1 MSTLFSLKD
10 KVAVITGSSRGIGR
24 AIAEAMADAG
34 AHVVISS
41 RKKESCEPVAETIRA
56 RGGSAVVIPCNI
68 SNPDELEK
76 LVDETGKQLGSI
88 DCLVLNAASNPVYGP
103 MIDVSDDA
111 FDKIMG
117 NNVRAN
123 MQLAHLVLPDMAKK
137 GDGSIIIISSIA
149 GMVGSKNLGVYA
161 ISKAADSQL
170 ARNLAVEWSP
180 KGIRA
185 NCIAPGLVKTDFAKA
200 LWDNPKTRAYVEKVT
215 PLGHIGEPEDIAGV
229 AVFLASRAAR
239 FITGQTIVAD
249 GGVTIADIF

>member
-41 RKKESCEPVAETIRA
+41 RKKESCEPVAAAIRA

-76 LVDETGKQLGSI
+76 LVEETGKQLGSI

-103 MIDVSDDA
+103 MIDVSNDA

-137 GDGSIIIISSIA
+137 GDGSIVIISSIA
-149 GMVGSKNLGVYA
+149 GMAGSKNLGVYA

>member
-41 RKKESCEPVAETIRA
+41 RKKERCEPVAETIRA

-239 FITGQTIVAD
+239 FITGQTIIAD

>member
-1 MSTLFSLKD
+1 MSALFSLKD

-41 RKKESCEPVAETIRA
+41 RSRESCDPVAEAIRA
-56 RGGSAVVIPCNI
+56 RGGSAIVIPCNI
-68 SNPDELEK
+68 SKPDELEY
-76 LVDETGKQLGSI
+76 LVEETGRQLGSI

-123 MQLAHLVLPDMAKK
+123 MQLAHMVLPGMAKK
-137 GDGSIIIISSIA
+137 GDGSVIIISSIA
-149 GMVGSKNLGVYA
+149 GMAGSKNLGVYA

-200 LWDNPKTRAYVEKVT
+200 LWDNPKTLAYVEKVT

-229 AVFLASRAAR
+229 AVFLASPAAR

-249 GGVTIADIF
+249 GGVMIADMF

>member
-24 AIAEAMADAG
+24 AIAEAMASAG

-41 RKKESCEPVAETIRA
+41 RKEENCIPVADAIRA
-56 RGGSAVVIPCNI
+56 RGGTAIAIPCNI
-68 SNPDELEK
+68 SKTEELET
-76 LVDETGKQLGSI
+76 LISETERQLGTI
-88 DCLVLNAASNPVYGP
+88 DSLVLNAASNPVYGS
-103 MIDVSDDA
+103 MADVSDDA
-111 FDKIMG
+111 FNKIIG

-123 MQLAHLVLPDMAKK
+123 MKLAHCTVPGMAKK

-149 GMVGSKNLGVYA
+149 GLFGSKNLGVYA
-161 ISKAADSQL
+161 ISKAADAQL

-185 NCIAPGLVKTDFAKA
+185 NCIAPGLIKTDFAKA
-200 LWDNPKTRAYVEKVT
+200 LWDNPDILDHMIKKTPMAQ
-215 PLGHIGEPEDIAGV
+215 IGEPEDTAGI

-239 FITGQTIVAD
+239 FITGQTIIAD
-249 GGVTIADIF
+249 GGVTIADAF